1 MPLVLLSLHIYFYQ
15 TTSYSQSAAGSFH
28 GSLEKKKP
36 NSVNICPIELQIQSE
51 KGHTDLI
58 FPVCNEQW
66 WSRHQNSRISSFYFF
81 FRASWERYIFI
92 LAWKH
97 WKCCSAFPAQIEIWF
112 GVCMD
117 EWMVSVCASRGFCC
131 SDDLIAVCP
140 PPVLSQQKALL
151 WSWFPVCHNT
161 VSICLKH

>member
-28 GSLEKKKP
+28 GSLEKKT

-81 FRASWERYIFI
+81 SGPAGRDIYSFWPGNTGSVALPFLLRLRSDLVYAWMNGW
-92 LAWKH
+92 LA
-97 WKCCSAFPAQIEIWF
+97 
-112 GVCMD
+112 
-117 EWMVSVCASRGFCC
+117 SVCASRGFCC

-151 WSWFPVCHNT
+151 
-161 VSICLKH
+161 